1 MYDESNED
9 LSNVIEIICYSVAYQ
24 TALTNVTNKIPN
36 EEFIH
41 GYIVGF
47 SKRFLD
53 SSIKLQN
60 HTKETFD
67 LILATVFKN
76 FYTYEIANK
85 ILSKIEDN
93 LNNNETFKDG
103 AYEAAEDVD
112 GTISKTRSPIKLAMY
127 IQKNQDLL
135 GKFYSDSIENFYHKE
150 KVYELREVGMGHYN
164 DYVNR
169 VKNEN

>member
-1 MYDESNED
+1 MNDESNED
-9 LSNVIEIICYSVAYQ
+9 LSNVIEIICYSIAYQ
-24 TALTNVTNKIPN
+24 TALTNVINKIPN

-53 SSIKLQN
+53 SSSKLQN
-60 HTKETFD
+60 YTKETFD
-67 LILATVFKN
+67 LILGAIFKN
-76 FYTYEIANK
+76 FYNHETVNK

-103 AYEAAEDVD
+103 AYEAVEDVD
-112 GTISKTRSPIKLAMY
+112 STISKTRSPVKLAMY
-127 IQKNQDLL
+127 IQRNEDLL
-135 GKFYSDSIENFYHKE
+135 SKFYSDSIENFYHKE
-150 KVYELREVGMGHYN
+150 KVYELGEVGMGHYN

>member
-1 MYDESNED
+1 MNGESNED
-9 LSNVIEIICYSVAYQ
+9 LSNVIEIICYSIAYQ
-24 TALTNVTNKIPN
+24 TALTNVINKIPN

-53 SSIKLQN
+53 SSSKLQN
-60 HTKETFD
+60 YTKETFD
-67 LILATVFKN
+67 LILGSIFKN
-76 FYTYEIANK
+76 FYNHETVNK
-85 ILSKIEDN
+85 ILSKIEDS

-103 AYEAAEDVD
+103 AYEAVEDVD
-112 GTISKTRSPIKLAMY
+112 NTISKTRSPVKLAMY
-127 IQKNQDLL
+127 IQRNEDLL
-135 GKFYSDSIENFYHKE
+135 SKYYLDSIENFYHKE
-150 KVYELREVGMGHYN
+150 KVYELGEVGMGHYN